1 MLRTVLMA
9 RPLLRAYEAGLLRRG
24 GRAYRRFAFL
34 SYDAIIDADGRAWV
48 EEVNTNGF
56 LMGTRIPRGW
66 DYTLDAMRLLGVGGY
81 ASRPY
86 QPRLDAE
93 IARFCAAERCADDE
107 AAALQDLVDEASTPA
122 SFARVRL
129 AASTAARSTTRRR
142 ARTKAAPIGWRA
154 RSRGRSGAPTAGEG
168 AARAWRRS
176 PRRRPTASAGT
187 GLGWRATGS
196 ASRRRCARRTAS

>member
-86 QPRLDAE
+86 QPRSPLQARLD
-93 IARFCAAERCADDE
+93 RCDDE
-107 AAALQDLVDEASTPA
+107 PWHLWDLP
-122 SFARVRL
+122 
-129 AASTAARSTTRRR
+129 TAAHPHPHDAMRRMIQLFHKSFSNS
-142 ARTKAAPIGWRA
+142 ACHTA
-154 RSRGRSGAPTAGEG
+154 RS
-168 AARAWRRS
+168 
-176 PRRRPTASAGT
+176 
-187 GLGWRATGS
+187 GL
-196 ASRRRCARRTAS
+196 